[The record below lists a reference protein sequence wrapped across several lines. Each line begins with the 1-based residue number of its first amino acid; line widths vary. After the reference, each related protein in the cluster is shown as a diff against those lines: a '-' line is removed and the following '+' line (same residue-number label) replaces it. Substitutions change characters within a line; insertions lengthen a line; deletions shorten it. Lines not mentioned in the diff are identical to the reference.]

1 MRTTAW
7 IAALL
12 LMWTSV
18 LAQGLDEGKAT
29 LQLPSKSIT
38 AAAGSTVDVQLTA
51 RIAEQW
57 HVNSNTPNED
67 FLIPSVV
74 TARASGIRL
83 IRVRYPEA
91 KDLALSFA
99 DKPVSVYEGDVVF
112 GLTFTVAEATPPG
125 KQNAEITLS
134 YQACNDKTCMP
145 PSNATVTLVVDVTPA
160 VPAESPAGSQKGPG
174 TDGGSDSREASDV
187 AQAISPAAAP
197 SVASGVLQGGDS
209 TKSGSTRPVGA
220 AGESSI
226 SLAVALLFAF
236 LGGMILNLMPCV
248 LPVLSLKIMGMVKQA
263 GEAPRERLKHGALF
277 TFGVVASFWVL
288 AGIMLLLQAGGEQLG
303 WGFQLQSPS
312 FVIVLSIFLFLFG
325 LSMFGVFEIGTS
337 LTGVGQGVAGGSSYT
352 SSLISGVLA
361 TTVATPCTAP
371 FMGSALGFTLGAPAY
386 VAFLVF
392 TFVGLG
398 MAAPYL
404 LLTTIPAL
412 LKFIPKPGA
421 WMESMKQ
428 FMGFLLIATVLWL
441 IWVLSLQTGADGV
454 VILLAA
460 LLLVALGGWIFGRWG
475 NIAKEKPT
483 RRIAQVIA
491 LVAVAGGLFFSL
503 TNIKAKEQETAGV
516 HRQGSIEWLTYT
528 PELVEGLKAEG
539 RTVFLDFTAA
549 WCLSCQVNEKVA
561 FSSEEVQNEFARR
574 GIATVRAD
582 WTNHDETI
590 TRALAAFGRNS
601 VPLYVLYAPGK
612 DPVLLPEIITPGI
625 VLEALRNS
633 TSGGE
638 GAAPAPS
645 SANP

>member
-1 MRTTAW
+1 MTLRIRTATQ

-12 LMWTSV
+12 LMWTSA
-18 LAQGLDEGKAT
+18 LAQGLDEGKVI

-51 RIAEQW
+51 RIAEHW

-83 IRVRYPEA
+83 TRVSYPEA

-112 GLTFTVAEATPPG
+112 GLTFTVAEVTPPG

-145 PSNATVTLVVDVTPA
+145 PADAAVTLVVDVTPA
-160 VPAESPAGSQKGPG
+160 VSAESPAADPF
-174 TDGGSDSREASDV
+174 
-187 AQAISPAAAP
+187 
-197 SVASGVLQGGDS
+197 VASGVLQGGDS
-209 TKSGSTRPVGA
+209 TKASSTRPVA
-220 AGESSI
+220 AAAESSLG
-226 SLAVALLFAF
+226 LAVALLFAF

-277 TFGVVASFWVL
+277 TLGVVASFWVL

-312 FVIVLSIFLFLFG
+312 FVIVLSVFLFLFG

-428 FMGFLLIATVLWL
+428 FMGFLLMATVLWL

-475 NIAKEKPT
+475 NIAKEQPT
-483 RRIAQVIA
+483 RRIAQAIA

-516 HRQGSIEWLTYT
+516 HKQGSIEWLAYT

-633 TSGGE
+633 TSGGD
-638 GAAPAPS
+638 GAAPASP

>member
-1 MRTTAW
+1 MILRIRTATQ

-12 LMWTSV
+12 LIWTSA
-18 LAQGLDEGKAT
+18 LAQGLDEGKVI

-51 RIAEQW
+51 RIAEHW

-83 IRVRYPEA
+83 TRVRYPEA

-99 DKPVSVYEGDVVF
+99 EKPVSVYEGDVVF
-112 GLTFTVAEATPPG
+112 GLTFAVAEATPPG
-125 KQNAEITLS
+125 KHNAEITLS
-134 YQACNDKTCMP
+134 YQACNDNTCMP
-145 PSNATVTLVVDVTPA
+145 PADATVPLVVDVTPA
-160 VPAESPAGSQKGPG
+160 VPAEG
-174 TDGGSDSREASDV
+174 
-187 AQAISPAAAP
+187 PAADP

-209 TKSGSTRPVGA
+209 TKASSTRPVAA

-226 SLAVALLFAF
+226 GLAVALLFAF

-277 TFGVVASFWVL
+277 TLGVVASFWVL

-312 FVIVLSIFLFLFG
+312 FVIVLSVFLFLFG

-428 FMGFLLIATVLWL
+428 FMGFLLMATVLWL

-475 NIAKEKPT
+475 NIAIEQPT
-483 RRIAQVIA
+483 RRIALVIA

-516 HRQGSIEWLTYT
+516 HKQGSIEWLAYT

-633 TSGGE
+633 TSGGD
-638 GAAPAPS
+638 GAAPASP